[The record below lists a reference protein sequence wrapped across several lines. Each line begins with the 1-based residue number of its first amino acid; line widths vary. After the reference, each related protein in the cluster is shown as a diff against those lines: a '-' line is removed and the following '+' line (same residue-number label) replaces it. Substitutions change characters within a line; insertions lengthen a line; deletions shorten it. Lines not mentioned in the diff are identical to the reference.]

1 MVPVFMK
8 DLKWLMEILQ
18 ASRPQV
24 FTEYLGWS
32 WYFSPQSVKD
42 HVLWFFFF
50 SQKEKKFCPC
60 TDRCLSAAAAL
71 SPLLVDIQ
79 ESSQYKK
86 SNAAVNYCLVS
97 E

>member
-50 SQKEKKFCPC
+50 FLRKKKI
-60 TDRCLSAAAAL
+60 LSL
-71 SPLLVDIQ
+71 H
-79 ESSQYKK
+79 
-86 SNAAVNYCLVS
+86 
-97 E
+97 